1 MTRRLLL
8 PAPPPPPLPRQ
19 VRFYED
25 VVAVQGVDLAAEV
38 SQNFGWVLDAGP
50 RDIAIVFAFGVGLR
64 VCAVG
69 AMLLMNRDKK
79 L

>member
-1 MTRRLLL
+1 M
-8 PAPPPPPLPRQ
+8 
-19 VRFYED
+19 RFYED

-38 SQNFGWVLDAGP
+38 SQNFGWALDAGP
-50 RDIAIVFAFGVGLR
+50 TDIAIVFAFGVGLR
-64 VCAVG
+64 ACAVG